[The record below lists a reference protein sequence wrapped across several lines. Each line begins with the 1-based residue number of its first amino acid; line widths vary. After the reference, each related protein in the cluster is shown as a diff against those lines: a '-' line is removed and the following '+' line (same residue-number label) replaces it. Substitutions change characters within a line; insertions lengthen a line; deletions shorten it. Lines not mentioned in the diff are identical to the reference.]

1 MKNKKD
7 IKELIDILESSK
19 IESLELSSFWGF
31 RKIKLSKGNILA
43 TGQEKSNSVIES
55 DISYSNFIGKEISET
70 DGKVTEKENI
80 LDVFV
85 QKAPLVGT
93 VYLSPKPGEPSF
105 VKEGDSIKKGQQVCI
120 IEAMKVF
127 NPIEAEQ
134 DGVVHKIVVSDEA
147 PVEFGQPII
156 EIK

>member
-105 VKEGDSIKKGQQVCI
+105 VKEGDI
-120 IEAMKVF
+120 
-127 NPIEAEQ
+127 
-134 DGVVHKIVVSDEA
+134 
-147 PVEFGQPII
+147 
-156 EIK
+156 

>member
-19 IESLELSSFWGF
+19 IGSLELSSFWGF
-31 RKIKLSKGNILA
+31 RKIKLSKGDILVA
-43 TGQEKSNSVIES
+43 NQEKSASVIES
-55 DISYSNFIGKEISET
+55 NISDSRP
-70 DGKVTEKENI
+70 VEKSSSKIDEKNI
-80 LDVFV
+80 QEEKSLDVFI

-93 VYLSPKPGEPSF
+93 VYLSPKPGEPCF
-105 VKEGDSIKKGQQVCI
+105 VNEGDNVKKGQQICI

-127 NPIEAEQ
+127 NPIEAER
-134 DGVVHKIVVSDEA
+134 DGIVYKVVVSDES